1 MAVELN
7 ELLAWRAA
15 TGDAAR
21 MLDELQPN
29 ILKPHVR
36 HHLSVLLLQFEDPAE
51 ATAFLSDVATLMKS
65 ARTQLEETDTHKAA
79 QKRGGSHP
87 GTPYVGVGLSAA
99 GYTALG
105 FADDQTPPDPAFK
118 RGMRARV
125 TRRALSDPPVSTWD
139 APYRDSIHA
148 LVMVG
153 DATDRAVSDR
163 RGEILALMPNSVTV
177 VGEETGLA
185 QRNSDDHG
193 IEHFGYVDGRSQPI
207 FLEEDYEQE
216 RASTDGT
223 DVWDPR
229 LPLERV
235 IVPDPAADD
244 PSIHFGSYLVFR
256 KLEQNVK
263 LFKEQEESLASALG
277 LEGDDAER
285 AGAMLVGRFED
296 GTPLTLQGG
305 EGAHSP
311 VMNNFTY
318 TSDEHGMKCPLY
330 AHIRK
335 VNPRGPLAERAHLM
349 ARRGQTYGVRSDDI
363 NKDLPA
369 SSRPVDGVGLL
380 FMAFNASIGEQFEY
394 TQQRLA
400 NGAEAADAASGGVD
414 PIIGQGPRES
424 LTSTPGWGEGD
435 PMTTDPVAQAVT
447 MKGGEYF
454 FMPSLAFLKSPD
466 RT

>member
-1 MAVELN
+1 MAVELKKP
-7 ELLAWRAA
+7 LAWSVAK
-15 TGDAAR
+15 GDTAR

-29 ILKPHVR
+29 ILKAHVR
-36 HHLSVLLLQFEDPAE
+36 HHLCVLLLRFEHAAE
-51 ATAFLSDVATLMKS
+51 ARAFLSQVATFMKS
-65 ARTQLEETDTHKAA
+65 AKRQLEETDTHKAA
-79 QKRGGSHP
+79 QRSGESHV

-99 GYTALG
+99 GYAALG
-105 FADDQTPPDPAFK
+105 VADMQTPPDPSFK
-118 RGMRARV
+118 RGMRALV
-125 TRRALSDPPVSTWD
+125 TRRALSDPPLSMWD
-139 APYRDSIHA
+139 APYRDPVHA

-153 DATDRAVSDR
+153 DETDSAVSDR
-163 RGEILALMPNSVTV
+163 RSEVMARMPDSVTV
-177 VGEETGLA
+177 LGEEGLA
-185 QRNSDDHG
+185 QRNDDDHG

-207 FLEEDYEQE
+207 FLQEDYEQE

-256 KLEQNVK
+256 KLEQNVQR
-263 LFKEQEESLASALG
+263 FKEEEERLASALG

-296 GTPLTLQGG
+296 GTPLTLQAG

-318 TSDEHGMKCPLY
+318 ASDKDGMKCPLY
-330 AHIRK
+330 GHIRK
-335 VNPRGPLAERAHLM
+335 VNPRGPAAERHHLM

-369 SSRPVDGVGLL
+369 SCRPVDGVGLL
-380 FMAFNASIGEQFEY
+380 FMAFNASIEEQFEY

-400 NGAEAADAASGGVD
+400 NGAGAADAASAGVD
-414 PIIGQGPRES
+414 PIIGQGPRGT

-454 FMPSLAFLKSPD
+454 FAPSLAFLKSPIPA
-466 RT
+466 